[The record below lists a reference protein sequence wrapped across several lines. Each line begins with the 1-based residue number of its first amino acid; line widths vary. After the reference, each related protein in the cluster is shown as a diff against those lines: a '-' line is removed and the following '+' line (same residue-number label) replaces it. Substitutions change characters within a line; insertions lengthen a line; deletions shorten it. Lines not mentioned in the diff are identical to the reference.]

1 MEVLPELRKSDQ
13 EVNGMP
19 NYHVGCGICEIYA
32 GTLNKKGDTWKE
44 KTSVTNEA
52 LSAVAQY
59 LLMWEKEYRFNLKDG
74 EYVLKVE
81 RR

>member
-1 MEVLPELRKSDQ
+1 
-13 EVNGMP
+13 MP
-19 NYHVGCGICEIYA
+19 NYHVGCGAFAIYA

-59 LLMWEKEYRFNLKDG
+59 LLMEDKEYRFNLEYG

-81 RR
+81 RRLT

>member
-1 MEVLPELRKSDQ
+1 
-13 EVNGMP
+13 MP
-19 NYHVGCGICEIYA
+19 NYHVGCGAFAIYA

-52 LSAVAQY
+52 LGAVAQY
-59 LLMWEKEYRFNLKDG
+59 LLMEDKEYRFNLEDG

>member
-1 MEVLPELRKSDQ
+1 MA
-13 EVNGMP
+13 
-19 NYHVGCGICEIYA
+19 NYHVGCGMFGIYA

-59 LLMWEKEYRFNLKDG
+59 LLMEGKEFHFGFKDG

-81 RR
+81 KDGEQHGSD

>member
-1 MEVLPELRKSDQ
+1 M
-13 EVNGMP
+13 VNSMTK
-19 NYHVGCGICEIYA
+19 YHVGCGISGIYA

-59 LLMWEKEYRFNLKDG
+59 LLMEDKEYRFNLEDG

-81 RR
+81 RRLTEWI